1 MGDWGF
7 GFSLCASLSVCLSVS
22 EPRARECVL
31 CVAQCPPFLP
41 ATSAVMGELSL
52 KHSLGPHEPEA
63 ERSQP
68 LRGAED
74 AEGRKRGAPASP
86 QGPRG
91 KDSGPGS
98 EGASGLDGFPATGRR
113 PGFRFHWNDEF
124 PTARGW
130 LQSLAGA
137 GLSPG
142 PPSIKGQLPGSP
154 PPLHSATEGL
164 SPRLRPSGLVTKL
177 LQPASLSLPPA
188 RPDTTC
194 HQPGGLTGETRQ
206 TGRVCMKLGEFAHL
220 LMASQPP
227 SESREPQLMTYH
239 LAVASPSEGLF
250 LWPLK

>member
-130 LQSLAGA
+130 LQSPAGA

-154 PPLHSATEGL
+154 PPLHSATAHRRALAPAEALGPRHKAPPASEPVP
-164 SPRLRPSGLVTKL
+164 SPCPARHHLPSAGGPDRGNTANRACLHEIRGIRTPPDG
-177 LQPASLSLPPA
+177 QPATL
-188 RPDTTC
+188 
-194 HQPGGLTGETRQ
+194 
-206 TGRVCMKLGEFAHL
+206 
-220 LMASQPP
+220 
-227 SESREPQLMTYH
+227 REP
-239 LAVASPSEGLF
+239 
-250 LWPLK
+250 

>member
-130 LQSLAGA
+130 A
-137 GLSPG
+137 
-142 PPSIKGQLPGSP
+142 
-154 PPLHSATEGL
+154 
-164 SPRLRPSGLVTKL
+164 
-177 LQPASLSLPPA
+177 
-188 RPDTTC
+188 
-194 HQPGGLTGETRQ
+194 
-206 TGRVCMKLGEFAHL
+206 
-220 LMASQPP
+220 
-227 SESREPQLMTYH
+227 SESGWRRPQPRAPVHQRPAPREP
-239 LAVASPSEGLF
+239 AAPSLGHC
-250 LWPLK
+250 PQKGSRPG